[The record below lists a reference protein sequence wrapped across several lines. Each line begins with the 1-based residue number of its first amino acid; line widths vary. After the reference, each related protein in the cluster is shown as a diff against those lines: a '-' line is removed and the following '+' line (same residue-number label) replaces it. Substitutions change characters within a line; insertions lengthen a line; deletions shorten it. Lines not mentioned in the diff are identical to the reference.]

1 MSSYIRMD
9 FNSAHG
15 AADAVLRA
23 ATDCEDARGQSQVNQ
38 DRVTG
43 AIDDITVSRTEVQAF
58 MDDLRADLTRATNE
72 VRASDW
78 DSGSKQSFETY
89 VESLRVDMDRIQAQ
103 YQGEYDL
110 IMSGMERFRGSVIDL
125 HASFSTASLNFE
137 GALASAGDGA
147 HNYVDGVDQVANQ
160 RLGA

>member
-1 MSSYIRMD
+1 MAGFVRMD
-9 FNSAHG
+9 FSSAHG

-43 AIDDITVSRTEVQAF
+43 AIDDITVSRAEVQSF

-72 VRASDW
+72 VRSSDW
-78 DSGSKQSFETY
+78 DSGSKESFETY
-89 VESLRVDMDRIQAQ
+89 VETLRVDMDRIQAQ

-110 IMSGMERFRGSVIDL
+110 IMSGMERFRGAVVDL
-125 HASFSTASLNFE
+125 HANFSSACLNFE
-137 GALASAGDGA
+137 GALSAAGDGA
-147 HNYVDGVDQVANQ
+147 HNYVDGMDQLSNQ
-160 RLGA
+160 RLGV